1 MRDFRSYVAL
11 GDSFTA
17 GNGVL
22 EGHRWADLVAAE
34 LSADRD
40 DFSYLNLAVDG
51 ADSEI
56 VLGTIDDAIDFGP
69 ELITLV
75 CGANDVLLTTR
86 PDVSRFAVRFDRMLS
101 ELRGDLPGSFL
112 LVSTY
117 PSGWWLPGVG
127 PRTRARI
134 DSGIR
139 EINRSI
145 LDISAAHS
153 VPCMDVAAHPGAQDP
168 GNIDGDG
175 LHPSEV
181 GHRQA
186 AREFIDAIR
195 RHSQLDSQP
204 RRINA

>member
-1 MRDFRSYVAL
+1 MSSFGSYVAL

-17 GNGVL
+17 GNGVT
-22 EGHRWADLVAAE
+22 EGHRWADLVAAD
-34 LSADRD
+34 LSAGSDN
-40 DFSYLNLAVDG
+40 FAYLNLAVDG
-51 ADSEI
+51 ADSQA
-56 VLGTIDDAIDFGP
+56 VLETIDEAIDFGP
-69 ELITLV
+69 DLVTLV

-86 PDVSRFAVRFDRMLS
+86 PDISRFAGRFDQILTS
-101 ELRGDLPGSFL
+101 LRGDLPDAFL

-139 EINRSI
+139 EVNRSI

-153 VPCMDVAAHPGAQDP
+153 VPCMDVAAHPGARDP

-175 LHPSEV
+175 LHPSEL
-181 GHRQA
+181 GHHQA
-186 AREFIDAIR
+186 AREFIGAIER
-195 RHSQLDSQP
+195 LSDNQQRS
-204 RRINA
+204 INA